1 MKTIHIHYLKIIGHI
16 QENKQKSKCIVI
28 ICNHEIMRLIIMKI
42 EMKIKKHDIGLTQI
56 DLGLDMDTDIIDIK
70 SVLL

>member
-1 MKTIHIHYLKIIGHI
+1 MKTIHILYQKIIGHI

-42 EMKIKKHDIGLTQI
+42 KMKIKKHDIGMTQI

>member
-1 MKTIHIHYLKIIGHI
+1 
-16 QENKQKSKCIVI
+16 
-28 ICNHEIMRLIIMKI
+28 
-42 EMKIKKHDIGLTQI
+42 MKIKKHDIDMTQI

>member
-1 MKTIHIHYLKIIGHI
+1 
-16 QENKQKSKCIVI
+16 
-28 ICNHEIMRLIIMKI
+28 MRLIIMKI